1 MIISIQGWQVPI
13 LYLKLGIVNISFSY
27 IYLTVKKEMTTKS
40 ISTSY
45 LANYIAKLLHN
56 VLLLNKI
63 IFVLKVLKIT
73 QILTVTVM

>member
-1 MIISIQGWQVPI
+1 MIISIQGWQVSI

-45 LANYIAKLLHN
+45 LANYITKLLHN
-56 VLLLNKI
+56 VLLLNEI
-63 IFVLKVLKIT
+63 IFVLKVFKIT

>member
-1 MIISIQGWQVPI
+1 MIISIQGWQVSI

-45 LANYIAKLLHN
+45 LANYITKLLHN
-56 VLLLNKI
+56 VLLLNEI

>member
-1 MIISIQGWQVPI
+1 MIISIQGWQVSI

-27 IYLTVKKEMTTKS
+27 IYLTVEKEMTTKS

>member
-73 QILTVTVM
+73 QILTVTVI

>member
-1 MIISIQGWQVPI
+1 MIISIQGWQVSI

-45 LANYIAKLLHN
+45 LANYITKLLHN

>member
-1 MIISIQGWQVPI
+1 MIISIQGWQVSI

-45 LANYIAKLLHN
+45 LANYIAKFLHN
-56 VLLLNKI
+56 VLLLNEI

-73 QILTVTVM
+73 QILTVTVI

>member
-1 MIISIQGWQVPI
+1 MIISIQGWQVSI

-27 IYLTVKKEMTTKS
+27 IYLTVKKEITTKS

-56 VLLLNKI
+56 VLLLNEI

>member
-1 MIISIQGWQVPI
+1 MIISIQGWQVSI

-56 VLLLNKI
+56 VLLLNEI

-73 QILTVTVM
+73 QILTGTVM

>member
-1 MIISIQGWQVPI
+1 MIISIQGWQVSI

>member
-1 MIISIQGWQVPI
+1 MIISIQGWQVSI
-13 LYLKLGIVNISFSY
+13 LYLKFGIVNTSFSY

>member
-1 MIISIQGWQVPI
+1 
-13 LYLKLGIVNISFSY
+13 
-27 IYLTVKKEMTTKS
+27 MTTKS